1 MFNAPDEA
9 IDALHE
15 VGFNLV
21 NFCSNHVYD
30 QGEAG
35 VLRTHEL
42 FEQYRD
48 QMMVLGSFTSQE
60 ERDATHMIECNG
72 MRFAFLSYTYGCNFN
87 GSDPAN
93 FPNDYMLCGFDTEVM
108 EREIRQA
115 QGLADAVIVVMHWGS
130 EYVYEL
136 NDQQWDYAQFLA
148 DLDVDLVLGT
158 HAHVMQPAR
167 IVTGANGKKVPV
179 VFGLSDFVSGWTLA
193 DTHLSG
199 LFSCDFSWG
208 PNGNVEVSNLLWT
221 PTVEWSDGGDVYV
234 RFLKDMSPA
243 EVNSSTCVDDV
254 PGGDYYQHYVDLIE
268 ACNMDI
274 PVAL

>member
-130 EYVYEL
+130 EYVYEP

-167 IVTGANGKKVPV
+167 IVTGA
-179 VFGLSDFVSGWTLA
+179 
-193 DTHLSG
+193 
-199 LFSCDFSWG
+199 
-208 PNGNVEVSNLLWT
+208 NGNVEVSNLLWT

-254 PGGDYYQHYVDLIE
+254 PGGDYYQHYVDLTE